1 MATRKASS
9 AAKRST
15 AKKSSAAKPKSKT
28 VSAAAAS
35 KNKQVV
41 LFGLK
46 FNKSPLLGALIA
58 EFVGTFMLVASI
70 LTVQGQPLFVAFAIV
85 GIAMIIG
92 GFSGSHFNPALTVAA
107 WVTRRIN
114 WIRTVGYIVAQA
126 LGAVVAYLVL
136 NAFLQNSASDATS
149 LYASAPTLFH
159 AASLPAG
166 HEWYVLFAELLGTT
180 ILGFGFAAALR
191 NVRDKV
197 ASGFTY
203 GLSLLIALLVAGSA
217 TALLLTEA
225 NTGLTFVNPAAAL
238 AANGLAWELWPILVY
253 IVAPVVGAIV
263 GFVIHDLVQVETE
276 ATSGR

>member
-9 AAKRST
+9 AAKKST
-15 AKKSSAAKPKSKT
+15 AKRSTAAKPKSKT
-28 VSAAAAS
+28 VSAAAS

-58 EFVGTFMLVASI
+58 EFVGTFLLVASI

-159 AASLPAG
+159 AAGLPAG

-203 GLSLLIALLVAGSA
+203 GLSLLIALLVAGSV
-217 TALLLTEA
+217 TALLLTAA

-238 AANGLAWELWPILVY
+238 AANGLSWELWPILVY
-253 IVAPVVGAIV
+253 VVAPIVGAVVGFI
-263 GFVIHDLVQVETE
+263 IHDLVQAETE
-276 ATSGR
+276 TTSGR